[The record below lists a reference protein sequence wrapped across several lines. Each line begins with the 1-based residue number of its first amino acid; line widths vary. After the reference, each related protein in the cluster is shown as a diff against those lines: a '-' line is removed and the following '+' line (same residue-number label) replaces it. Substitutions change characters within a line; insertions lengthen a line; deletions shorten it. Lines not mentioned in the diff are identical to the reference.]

1 MNTSGPFRPLSWAE
15 AIVRA
20 TTFFSKVWRSSSWS
34 SATAA
39 RPCWHSGPGSYYQVA
54 IGGHT
59 ETAGGNSGPLC
70 ETCHPVGGPGVP
82 NHFPIGT
89 TSASSRAG
97 CPGHWSERNS
107 GHGPPSS
114 GAAAMPCAGTGE
126 WPIDSSEPAPRL
138 QVRSVMDAPYAGS
151 TGSPDSTAHSGQGQG
166 VGPPE
171 TAAVSTASGVNGSGP
186 VAAAMERRQ
195 WRCPLCYP
203 LGPLVAAA
211 PSKTLP
217 VHLSVRLRFS

>member
-151 TGSPDSTAHSGQGQG
+151 TGSPTRQR
-166 VGPPE
+166 
-171 TAAVSTASGVNGSGP
+171 TAARARELDPRRLQPSPLLQVSMVPVQLLLPWNGANGGAP
-186 VAAAMERRQ
+186 CATRWAPLWRRPHPK
-195 WRCPLCYP
+195 RCPSTC
-203 LGPLVAAA
+203 
-211 PSKTLP
+211 
-217 VHLSVRLRFS
+217 LSA